1 MGVEVAERIKSILQE
16 IAAEKGLEIS
26 GMELMPDH
34 IHLFVS
40 SPPQYSPSLL
50 VNWFKGIS
58 ARLYNHRFKDMRLRW
73 TNAHYVGTAGTVSKA
88 VIQRY
93 VEEQTKCRDMS
104 VESQE

>member
-34 IHLFVS
+34 IHLLVS
-40 SPPQYSPSLL
+40 GPPQYSPSLL

-58 ARLYNHRFKDMRLRW
+58 ARLCNHRFKDMRLSMDEC
-73 TNAHYVGTAGTVSKA
+73 TLCGNCGNC
-88 VIQRY
+88 
-93 VEEQTKCRDMS
+93 E
-104 VESQE
+104 